1 MRRWGCLQGLRRSI
15 TSFKIRLS
23 TIARGVENNK
33 MCHHGQPLKMRLHLE
48 AKNIQETKKLALLF
62 PRINTQ

>member
-48 AKNIQETKKLALLF
+48 AKNIQETK
-62 PRINTQ
+62 N

>member
-33 MCHHGQPLKMRLHLE
+33 MCHHCQPLKMRLHLE
-48 AKNIQETKKLALLF
+48 AKNIQETK
-62 PRINTQ
+62 N

>member
-33 MCHHGQPLKMRLHLE
+33 MCHHCQPLKMRLHLE
-48 AKNIQETKKLALLF
+48 AKNIQETKNVHF
-62 PRINTQ
+62 YFHG

>member
-23 TIARGVENNK
+23 KIARGVENNK
-33 MCHHGQPLKMRLHLE
+33 MCHHCQPLKMRLHLE
-48 AKNIQETKKLALLF
+48 AKNIQETKNVHF
-62 PRINTQ
+62 YFHG